1 MNHKLICQVSKLA
14 RVEIL
19 PSDIKSMNTCAFTIH
34 FQDISV
40 FSKVLV
46 EWKQIVFANTC
57 LLVNNTKMNSVD
69 TLNEYYC
76 YEK

>member
-1 MNHKLICQVSKLA
+1 MHEYMRIYH
-14 RVEIL
+14 
-19 PSDIKSMNTCAFTIH
+19 T

-57 LLVNNTKMNSVD
+57 LLVNNPKMNSVD

-76 YEK
+76 YENKFWWIMMRWLVLPRSFGGTNFIR